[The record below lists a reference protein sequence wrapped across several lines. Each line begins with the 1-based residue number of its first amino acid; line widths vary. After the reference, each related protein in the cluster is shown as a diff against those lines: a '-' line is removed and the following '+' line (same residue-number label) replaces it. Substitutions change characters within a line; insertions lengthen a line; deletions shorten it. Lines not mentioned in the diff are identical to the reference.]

1 MENNLK
7 DISSPKPLIIRGL
20 GKLNKYILV
29 SLFFITWMLFFA
41 EKDIKSLLAKKSKYA
56 DLQQSEQHLLKKITE
71 SKVELSQLKT
81 DVETIEKYARE
92 KYLMKK
98 NNEDLFILQQDLSTK

>member
-7 DISSPKPLIIRGL
+7 NNSSPKPLIIRGL

-29 SLFFITWMLFFA
+29 SLFFIAWMLFFA
-41 EKDIKSLLAKKSKYA
+41 EKDIKSLLTKKSKYA
-56 DLQQSEQHLLKKITE
+56 DLQQSEQHLLKKIAE
-71 SKVELSQLKT
+71 SKNELSQLKT